1 MTSLAYL
8 ETDLPKQ
15 GDTNDPPPRR
25 IGEVLIAHG
34 YTTPDALAKALALQ
48 QHSDASLG
56 EILIAQ
62 HSVTAINLHR
72 ALGIQANLNFTETP
86 YQPDGQV
93 TQFPFHYKEML
104 ENNFV
109 PIAADSSDIKIA
121 IFNPADVG
129 SISALCDER
138 GVTPNFLL
146 SSKNEVHT
154 QIAKIGKSH
163 FSKSAEYACP
173 DRYSCRPHL
182 KRKNNTLFS
191 IVAIMTTAALMY
203 LGWLETLLFVIALT
217 VFSGNGLLKLSCLLA
232 FLFKEA
238 PYGAA
243 TKANQ
248 NLEKVSIL
256 VPVFR
261 ETYIVERLIKRL
273 SQLDYPKELLEIYL
287 ICEEEDESTQ
297 TRISHASKPDHIR
310 MLVAPKGEIQTK
322 PRAMN
327 YALNFCQ
334 GAIVGIYD
342 AEDAPEYDQ
351 VYKAVRHLQSSP
363 DNVVCVQ
370 ARLDFFNQ
378 NTNWLARCFTIEYA
392 MLFRVI
398 LQGLQRLDLPIP
410 LGGTSMYIRADAL
423 KKWGQWDAHNVTED
437 ADLGMRLYRKGLRV
451 ECLDSTT
458 YEEANYKF
466 RSWVKQRS
474 RWLKGF
480 VMTWLTHIRT
490 PIQTYREMGF
500 FAFIAFNVLMLG
512 TVVTYL
518 VIPLLLPY
526 WLLSVGVIPP
536 IFGTLPYG
544 VLPFMVAVL
553 ALGEPLLIIVGYYA
567 TQTDKHRPL
576 RPTLLTLFAYW
587 PLASLAA
594 YKAAYEVI
602 TAPAYWDKTEHGLND
617 DVFGAEID
625 ALTLPEWRKA
635 S

>member
-1 MTSLAYL
+1 MTSLAYIEPEL
-8 ETDLPKQ
+8 SERDDHAPV
-15 GDTNDPPPRR
+15 PPRR
-25 IGEVLIAHG
+25 IGEVLVAHG
-34 YTTPDALAKALALQ
+34 YTTPADLSKALALQ

-72 ALGIQANLNFTETP
+72 ALGIQANLNFTEAP
-86 YQPDGQV
+86 YVAGGGA

-104 ENNFV
+104 DNNFV
-109 PIAADSSDIKIA
+109 PIASDSSDIKIA
-121 IFNPADVG
+121 IFNPGDVG
-129 SISALCDER
+129 AISDLCDQR
-138 GVTPNFLL
+138 GVTPHFVL
-146 SSKNEVHT
+146 SSKEKIHLR
-154 QIAKIGKSH
+154 IAEIGKDH
-163 FSKSAEYACP
+163 FSKLAEYACP
-173 DRYSCRPHL
+173 DDYSCRVHL
-182 KRKNNTLFS
+182 GRKNNLWFS
-191 IVAIMTTAALMY
+191 IAALMATGALIY
-203 LGWLETLLFVIALT
+203 LGWLETLLFIIALT
-217 VFSGNGLLKLSCLLA
+217 VFAGNGILKLTCLMA
-232 FLFKEA
+232 FLFKK
-238 PYGAA
+238 PPQ
-243 TKANQ
+243 KKPLKVNKK
-248 NLEKVSIL
+248 LEKVSIL

-287 ICEEEDESTQ
+287 ICEEEDKSTQ
-297 TRISHASKPDHIR
+297 IRITNASKPDHIR

-327 YALNFCQ
+327 YALNFCK

-351 VYKAVRHLQSSP
+351 VYKAVRHLQSTP

-410 LGGTSMYIRADAL
+410 LGGTSMYIRTDAL

-480 VMTWLTHIRT
+480 VMTWSTHIRT
-490 PIQTYREMGF
+490 PVQTYREMGF
-500 FAFIAFNVLMLG
+500 FAFLAFNVLMLG

-526 WLLSVGVIPP
+526 WLLSIGIIPP
-536 IFGTLPYG
+536 IIGTMPYG

-576 RPTLLTLFAYW
+576 RPTLFTLFAYW

-594 YKAAYEVI
+594 YKAAFEVI

-617 DVFGAEID
+617 DNYGAEID
-625 ALTLPEWRKA
+625 ELTLPEWRKA
-635 S
+635 G